1 MGIFDYKHSKKEA
14 FKKIETSEVEEKKE
28 IEEGLPDSLFV
39 VPEETASEKSLLVN
53 GLKQIFNDKSIV
65 LNPLFDSDLESSLG
79 IFENFIN
86 SHVLDLEPY
95 KKNLKDGTNKVSLRA
110 FIDARDYLINEFGET
125 PKDLLDVN
133 LDINGNNVNYRNLT
147 IKNNGKIYKSNE
159 IIFDPTEPCDA
170 SVKEIDFE
178 KMSVTLEPGLI
189 MPFSYLLGV
198 TEELTNKEDPTLS
211 ESSSELLLD
220 PKNNSFFNELV
231 TKNTKLKNKK
241 IKKLDFSEKLTADE
255 LFNVVGITDY
265 ESKLKAFVLNPLLHR
280 DVNLNEGITVCNLKE
295 VNYMFLLL
303 LVILGGGKEGT
314 FPVGSKGS
322 QIVTSK
328 NKGCSKVDINTYH
341 PLLWS
346 SSKKQGV
353 PISVLQL
360 VAPIVNLLKGVNIPS
375 VEFMGFRVFRGIC
388 VLGNLHIGLIKFQGV
403 ISKKIRDAFKCEIKL
418 TQPQINSDGF
428 GFSLETK
435 KTEQFKEKNPV
446 KDFIG
451 FTNQK
456 SATGEP
462 MVNKDGSALD
472 SIIDAMA
479 DGQIPLNYVA
489 SDETEKPAVQE
500 SMYESENDAPN
511 IDQVPYFIAIF
522 VYTDDSKKTGTVSF
536 EDYTLIR
543 KPKYKNVLLSE
554 IVKTARY
561 EVIPI
566 KNNEVTISLDGKQ
579 QTLKIPK
586 SLTSKNSLTSAEL
599 KKLLVDGKKG
609 PYFSRLVS
617 QKAYV
622 TVNDGYTFEF
632 SGEPKRISLP
642 VTNGKF
648 YLKYNDG
655 YHDLNEEV
663 EIEKGY
669 FVKFNTLYLISKTRK
684 G

>member
-28 IEEGLPDSLFV
+28 IEEGLPDSLFA

-53 GLKQIFNDKSIV
+53 GFKQIFNDKSIV

-133 LDINGNNVNYRNLT
+133 LDINGNNVDYRNLT

-198 TEELTNKEDPTLS
+198 TEELTNKEDPTIS
-211 ESSSELLLD
+211 ESRSELLLD
-220 PKNNSFFNELV
+220 PKNNSFFKKLV
-231 TKNTKLKNKK
+231 TKNTKKKKKK

-255 LFNVVGITDY
+255 LFKVVGITDY

-295 VNYMFLLL
+295 VNYMYLLL

-328 NKGCSKVDINTYH
+328 NKGCSKVDVNTYH

-346 SSKKQGV
+346 NSKKQGV

-360 VAPIVNLLKGVNIPS
+360 LAPVVNLLKGVNIPS

-435 KTEQFKEKNPV
+435 KTEQFTEKNPV

-451 FTNQK
+451 FTNKK

-462 MVNKDGSALD
+462 MVDKDGSVLD
-472 SIIDAMA
+472 SIIAAMSN
-479 DGQIPLNYVA
+479 DQIPLNIVA

-500 SMYESENDAPN
+500 SIYESENDAPN
-511 IDQVPYFIAIF
+511 IDQVHYFIAIF

-536 EDYTLIR
+536 EDYTLIQ

-566 KNNEVTISLDGKQ
+566 QNNEVTISLDGKQ
-579 QTLKIPK
+579 QKLKIPK
-586 SLTSKNSLTSAEL
+586 SLTSKKSLTSAEL
-599 KKLLVDGKKG
+599 KKLLVDGRKG

-622 TVNDGYTFEF
+622 TVNDGYTFEL
-632 SGEPKRISLP
+632 SEEPKRISLP
-642 VTNGKF
+642 VANGKF

-655 YHDLNEEV
+655 YHNLNEEV

-669 FVKFNTLYLISKTRK
+669 FIKFNTLYLISKTRK

>member
-28 IEEGLPDSLFV
+28 IIEGLPDSLFV

-53 GLKQIFNDKSIV
+53 GFKQIFNDKSIV

-255 LFNVVGITDY
+255 LFKVVGITDY

-295 VNYMFLLL
+295 VNYMYLLL

-328 NKGCSKVDINTYH
+328 NKGCSKVDVNTYH

-346 SSKKQGV
+346 NSKKQGV

-360 VAPIVNLLKGVNIPS
+360 LAPVVNLLKGVNIPS

-435 KTEQFKEKNPV
+435 KTEQFTEKNPV

-451 FTNQK
+451 FTNKK

-462 MVNKDGSALD
+462 MVNKDGSGLD
-472 SIIDAMA
+472 SIIAAMSN
-479 DGQIPLNYVA
+479 DQIPLNIVA

-500 SMYESENDAPN
+500 SIYESENDAPN
-511 IDQVPYFIAIF
+511 IDQVHYFIAIF

-536 EDYTLIR
+536 EDYTLIQ

-566 KNNEVTISLDGKQ
+566 QNNEVTISLDGKQ
-579 QTLKIPK
+579 QKLKIPK
-586 SLTSKNSLTSAEL
+586 SLTSKKSLTSAEL
-599 KKLLVDGKKG
+599 KKLLVDGRKG

-622 TVNDGYTFEF
+622 TVNDGYTFEL
-632 SGEPKRISLP
+632 SEEPKRISLP
-642 VTNGKF
+642 VANGKF

-655 YHDLNEEV
+655 YHNLNEEV

-669 FVKFNTLYLISKTRK
+669 FIKFNTLYLISKTRK

>member
-1 MGIFDYKHSKKEA
+1 MY
-14 FKKIETSEVEEKKE
+14 
-28 IEEGLPDSLFV
+28 
-39 VPEETASEKSLLVN
+39 
-53 GLKQIFNDKSIV
+53 
-65 LNPLFDSDLESSLG
+65 
-79 IFENFIN
+79 
-86 SHVLDLEPY
+86 
-95 KKNLKDGTNKVSLRA
+95 
-110 FIDARDYLINEFGET
+110 
-125 PKDLLDVN
+125 
-133 LDINGNNVNYRNLT
+133 
-147 IKNNGKIYKSNE
+147 
-159 IIFDPTEPCDA
+159 
-170 SVKEIDFE
+170 
-178 KMSVTLEPGLI
+178 
-189 MPFSYLLGV
+189 
-198 TEELTNKEDPTLS
+198 
-211 ESSSELLLD
+211 
-220 PKNNSFFNELV
+220 
-231 TKNTKLKNKK
+231 
-241 IKKLDFSEKLTADE
+241 
-255 LFNVVGITDY
+255 
-265 ESKLKAFVLNPLLHR
+265 
-280 DVNLNEGITVCNLKE
+280 
-295 VNYMFLLL
+295 LLL

-328 NKGCSKVDINTYH
+328 NKGCSKVDVNTYH

-346 SSKKQGV
+346 NSKKQGV

-360 VAPIVNLLKGVNIPS
+360 LAPVVNLLKGVNIPS

-435 KTEQFKEKNPV
+435 KTEQFTEKNPV

-451 FTNQK
+451 FTNKK

-462 MVNKDGSALD
+462 MVNKDGSVLD
-472 SIIDAMA
+472 SIIAAMSN
-479 DGQIPLNYVA
+479 DQIPLNIVA

-500 SMYESENDAPN
+500 SIYESENDAPN
-511 IDQVPYFIAIF
+511 IDQVHYFIAIF

-536 EDYTLIR
+536 EDYTLIQ

-566 KNNEVTISLDGKQ
+566 QNNEVTISLDGKQ
-579 QTLKIPK
+579 QKLKIPK
-586 SLTSKNSLTSAEL
+586 SLTSKKSLTSAEL
-599 KKLLVDGKKG
+599 KKLLVDGRKG

-622 TVNDGYTFEF
+622 TVNDGYTFEL
-632 SGEPKRISLP
+632 SEEPKRISLP
-642 VTNGKF
+642 VANGKF

-655 YHDLNEEV
+655 YHNLNEEV

-669 FVKFNTLYLISKTRK
+669 FIKFNTLYLISKTRK